1 MNKKGPACTVIGIT
15 IGVNG
20 KATYGWM
27 GGAVTGHSVHFP
39 FSMSVLSN
47 NQPEADGGKEA
58 PGGDV
63 VKRVRLI
70 AHEPVA

>member
-1 MNKKGPACTVIGIT
+1 M
-15 IGVNG
+15 
-20 KATYGWM
+20 
-27 GGAVTGHSVHFP
+27 TGHSVHFP